1 MIILKE
7 SVTVK
12 PGGYMLSKYGD
23 IIDTSIT
30 YNIC

>member
-23 IIDTSIT
+23 IIDTLN
-30 YNIC
+30 NI